1 MNIVVYKPSG
11 MKIELP
17 NVSGKRYDI
26 DGVVLS
32 IDECVTPPTE
42 DIQSN
47 FSLTCLQERLRRT
60 IDPVGRSSSP
70 EVKELPLTVKA
81 VQSEVLSLSSPSSSP
96 EVKELPLTVKAVQS
110 EVLSLSSPSSSPEVK
125 ELPLTVKAVQYE
137 VLSLSSPS
145 SSPEVKELPL
155 TVKAVQYKV
164 LPLSSPS
171 SSLKKGKPAITPTL
185 SEESNGMSA
194 VFCQTTH
201 SSVDLVS
208 PVNHDVSIM
217 TRRSVSQRNTRSTSN
232 QLAGNKRTGVQSN
245 TVKKKCKTYTDLTS
259 MFETLGTI
267 PLVSN

>member
-42 DIQSN
+42 DIQSK

-81 VQSEVLSLSSPSSSP
+81 VQSE
-96 EVKELPLTVKAVQS
+96 
-110 EVLSLSSPSSSPEVK
+110 
-125 ELPLTVKAVQYE
+125 
-137 VLSLSSPS
+137 
-145 SSPEVKELPL
+145 
-155 TVKAVQYKV
+155 V

-232 QLAGNKRTGVQSN
+232 QVAGNKRTGVQSN

>member
-1 MNIVVYKPSG
+1 
-11 MKIELP
+11 
-17 NVSGKRYDI
+17 
-26 DGVVLS
+26 
-32 IDECVTPPTE
+32 
-42 DIQSN
+42 
-47 FSLTCLQERLRRT
+47 
-60 IDPVGRSSSP
+60 
-70 EVKELPLTVKA
+70 
-81 VQSEVLSLSSPSSSP
+81 
-96 EVKELPLTVKAVQS
+96 
-110 EVLSLSSPSSSPEVK
+110 LSSPSSSPEVK

-245 TVKKKCKTYTDLTS
+245 TVNKKCKTYTDLTS